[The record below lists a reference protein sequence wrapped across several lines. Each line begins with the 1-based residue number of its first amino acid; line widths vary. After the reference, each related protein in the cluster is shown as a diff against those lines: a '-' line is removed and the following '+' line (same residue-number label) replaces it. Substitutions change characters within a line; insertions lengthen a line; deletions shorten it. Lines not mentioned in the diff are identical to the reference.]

1 MSRIHDALTKA
12 EQQKQPGSLA
22 PAASGALPRV
32 DTAGET
38 ADFSVQAAGLPA
50 SPLTNESPQYMG
62 DFPVRPWNPDLSRLI
77 FTDSFSGISDSSA
90 AGEAGREQVYAIE
103 QLRSLRSRVS
113 QLHAKKPI
121 RTILVSSALGGEGK
135 TFVSANFAL
144 ALARQKGKKVLLVDG
159 DLRKPSL
166 HQLFGAPAE
175 PGLTEYLAGS
185 AELADVIQGGVVE
198 NLWVMPGGTPVS
210 NAAELLG
217 NQRIPGLLERL
228 AAVFDWIIVDS
239 SPVLAVSDA
248 VAISRACDAVLLVA
262 RAGITQY
269 DNVQRAQHEFRE
281 ARVLGLVLNGV
292 AKPEHGAYYYAGY
305 SYGYGKGKGKPN
317 GRENLPQ
324 SHRGAEPIG

>member
-12 EQQKQPGSLA
+12 EQQKPSGSLA
-22 PAASGALPRV
+22 PAASATLPGVDPAAEAGNAAVRQVTGLQAHPMTNELPRDV
-32 DTAGET
+32 AG
-38 ADFSVQAAGLPA
+38 
-50 SPLTNESPQYMG
+50 SPT
-62 DFPVRPWNPDLSRLI
+62 RPWNPDLNRLI
-77 FTDSFSGISDSSA
+77 FTDSFSGISDSTA
-90 AGEAGREQVYAIE
+90 AGEAGREQAYAIE
-103 QLRSLRSRVS
+103 QLRSLRSRVY

-121 RTILVSSALGGEGK
+121 RSILVSSALGGDGK

-166 HQLFGAPAE
+166 HELFGATAE
-175 PGLTEYLAGS
+175 PGLTEYLTGS
-185 AELADVIQGGVVE
+185 AELADVIQSGVVE
-198 NLWVMPGGTPVS
+198 NLSLLPGGAPVS
-210 NAAELLG
+210 NASELLG
-217 NQRIPGLLERL
+217 NHRIPGLLERL
-228 AAVFDWIIVDS
+228 AAAFDWIVLDS

-292 AKPEHGAYYYAGY
+292 AKPSHGSYYYAGY
-305 SYGYGKGKGKPN
+305 TYGYGKGKAKPN
-317 GRENLPQ
+317 GKGTLTQ
-324 SHRGAEPIG
+324 